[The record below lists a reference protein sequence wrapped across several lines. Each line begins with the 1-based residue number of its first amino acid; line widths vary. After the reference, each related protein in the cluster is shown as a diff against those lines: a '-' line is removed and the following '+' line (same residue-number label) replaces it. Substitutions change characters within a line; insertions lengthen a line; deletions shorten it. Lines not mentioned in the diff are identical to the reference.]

1 MGTPGSLGTCREL
14 SQAGGTPL
22 QGRGPGAQPKVAP
35 RHRGHPSHCRPD
47 SHGASKTGGPGG
59 GGRTPRGP
67 RGQTAKCVRVASAR
81 SLPQGQGS
89 PLCSPTWSSDSL
101 GGLTTR
107 LSTLL
112 SQLRPEGL
120 AGPSPSVQGADS
132 GEPCGGQAS
141 PGRLPLVTHG
151 AAEGRA
157 LAQSRRR
164 PRAWTPHEES
174 LCGHTGHAG
183 QCSTPH
189 KGTSACHLVTPL
201 PWHYVLL
208 ERRPPTRPVKGQLCA
223 PPRHG
228 RAHGRPSWPSVLT
241 QSKVLGTQTRVQ
253 CSCWGEVGQRP
264 VPRETRPTRPQSRCT
279 GARGAPAH
287 SWAKTG
293 PLRDS

>member
-1 MGTPGSLGTCREL
+1 MSRALTSWWDSAAGERPRSPA
-14 SQAGGTPL
+14 QGGTPSQRSPQPLPARLTWGL
-22 QGRGPGAQPKVAP
+22 QKERP
-35 RHRGHPSHCRPD
+35 R
-47 SHGASKTGGPGG
+47 GG

-208 ERRPPTRPVKGQLCA
+208 ERRPPTWPVKGRLCA

-253 CSCWGEVGQRP
+253 CSCGGEVGQRP
-264 VPRETRPTRPQSRCT
+264 APRETRPTRPQSRCT

>member
-1 MGTPGSLGTCREL
+1 M
-14 SQAGGTPL
+14 
-22 QGRGPGAQPKVAP
+22 
-35 RHRGHPSHCRPD
+35 
-47 SHGASKTGGPGG
+47 
-59 GGRTPRGP
+59 
-67 RGQTAKCVRVASAR
+67 RVASAR

-141 PGRLPLVTHG
+141 LGRLPLVTHG

-208 ERRPPTRPVKGQLCA
+208 ERRPPTWPVKGRLCA

-253 CSCWGEVGQRP
+253 CSCGGEVGQRP
-264 VPRETRPTRPQSRCT
+264 APRETRPTRPQSQVHGCSLCPSPQLGQDRAAQ
-279 GARGAPAH
+279 GQLDDSNPRGDVPPTRSLLSQTQQPPEITQNTKDENLGLGMTVAAQWPVTLT
-287 SWAKTG
+287 SY
-293 PLRDS
+293 DSDNHCRRRLA